1 LQSDNNLPWRSGEP
15 SDNPLSQSV
24 GETSYPGEGTSFC
37 SQCGWHWGTGQNFC
51 PECGHFSA
59 GTGAPELGAPA
70 DCAGQRMGA
79 VTWGGWQIAA
89 GISVV
94 MISLFAAAAAAFAI
108 GSLYPEQQDAVATW
122 ISVHLMGLAIVATVW
137 YLGLRHSRDPLAVLR
152 LSGVQWPRKR
162 TILLM
167 IGVLAASLIATS
179 IYSGIVEWL
188 DLDQFATPDVES
200 GIFFDGPAVLL
211 TFQALVFITPIS
223 EELFFRGF
231 IFRGLLPKMG
241 PWGAIAAS
249 ALVFSAFHLSLGVLV
264 PIFIT
269 GFLLAW
275 LYWRTGSL
283 WAAIGAHAG
292 QNALAL
298 GMQALA
304 G

>member
-15 SDNPLSQSV
+15 SDNPLEQSV

-79 VTWGGWQIAA
+79 VTWGGWQISA

-108 GSLYPEQQDAVATW
+108 GSLYPEQQDAIATW

-200 GIFFDGPAVLL
+200 DIFFDGPAVLL
-211 TFQALVFITPIS
+211 TFQALAFITPIS

>member
-1 LQSDNNLPWRSGEP
+1 MQSDNNLPWRSGEP

-79 VTWGGWQIAA
+79 VTWGGWQISA

-108 GSLYPEQQDAVATW
+108 GSLYLEQQDAVATW

>member
-1 LQSDNNLPWRSGEP
+1 M
-15 SDNPLSQSV
+15 

-51 PECGHFSA
+51 PECGYFSA

-70 DCAGQRMGA
+70 DRAGQRMGA
-79 VTWGGWQIAA
+79 VAWDGWQIAA
-89 GISVV
+89 GIIVV

-108 GSLYPEQQDAVATW
+108 GSLSPEQQDAVATW

-137 YLGLRHSRDPLAVLR
+137 YLGLRYSRDPLAVLR

-167 IGVLAASLIATS
+167 FGVLAASLIATH
-179 IYSGIVEWL
+179 IYSVIVEWL
-188 DLDQFATPDVES
+188 DLDQFATPDVDS
-200 GIFFDGPAVLL
+200 DIFFDGPAVLL
-211 TFQALVFITPIS
+211 TFQAVAFITPLS

-249 ALVFSAFHLSLGVLV
+249 ALVFSAFHLSLGGLV

-298 GMQALA
+298 GVKALT

>member
-1 LQSDNNLPWRSGEP
+1 MQPDNNLPRRSGETGDTP
-15 SDNPLSQSV
+15 PEQAV
-24 GETSYPGEGTSFC
+24 GEISHPGEGPSFC
-37 SQCGWHWGTGQNFC
+37 SQCGRHLGIGQNFC
-51 PECGHFSA
+51 PTCGYFSVRSA
-59 GTGAPELGAPA
+59 ARTVDSPA
-70 DCAGQRMGA
+70 DQAGHRMGA

-89 GISVV
+89 GIIVV

-108 GSLYPEQQDAVATW
+108 GSLYPAQEDAVATW

-152 LSGVQWPRKR
+152 LSGIHCPRKR

-167 IGVLAASLIATS
+167 FGVLAASLIATS
-179 IYSGIVEWL
+179 IYSIIVESLGL
-188 DLDQFATPDVES
+188 DRFTTPDVES
-200 GIFFDGPAVLL
+200 DIFFDGPAVLL
-211 TFQALVFITPIS
+211 TFQALAFITPMS
-223 EELFFRGF
+223 EEIFFRGF

-241 PWGAIAAS
+241 PWGAITFS
-249 ALVFSAFHLSLGVLV
+249 ALVFSAFHLSLGVVV

-298 GMQALA
+298 GVQALA

>member
-1 LQSDNNLPWRSGEP
+1 
-15 SDNPLSQSV
+15 
-24 GETSYPGEGTSFC
+24 
-37 SQCGWHWGTGQNFC
+37 
-51 PECGHFSA
+51 
-59 GTGAPELGAPA
+59 
-70 DCAGQRMGA
+70 MGA
-79 VTWGGWQIAA
+79 VTWGGRQIAA
-89 GISVV
+89 GIYAL
-94 MISLFAAAAAAFAI
+94 MIYRFAAAKAAFAI

-122 ISVHLMGLAIVATVW
+122 IIVHLMGLAIVATVW
-137 YLGLRHSRDPLAVLR
+137 YLGLRHSRDPLVVLR

-167 IGVLAASLIATS
+167 FGVLAASLIATH
-179 IYSGIVEWL
+179 IYSVIVEWL
-188 DLDQFATPDVES
+188 DLDQFATPDVDS
-200 GIFFDGPAVLL
+200 DIFFDGPAVLL
-211 TFQALVFITPIS
+211 TFQALAFITPIS

-249 ALVFSAFHLSLGVLV
+249 ALVFSGFHLSLGVLV

-298 GMQALA
+298 GVQALA

>member
-1 LQSDNNLPWRSGEP
+1 
-15 SDNPLSQSV
+15 
-24 GETSYPGEGTSFC
+24 
-37 SQCGWHWGTGQNFC
+37 
-51 PECGHFSA
+51 
-59 GTGAPELGAPA
+59 
-70 DCAGQRMGA
+70 MGA

-89 GISVV
+89 GIYVF
-94 MISLFAAAAAAFAI
+94 MIYRFAAAKAAFAI

-122 ISVHLMGLAIVATVW
+122 IIVHLMGLAIVATVW

-152 LSGVQWPRKR
+152 LSGVEWPRKR

-167 IGVLAASLIATS
+167 FGVLAASLIATS

-188 DLDQFATPDVES
+188 DLDQFATPDVDS
-200 GIFFDGPAVLL
+200 DIFLDGPAVLL
-211 TFQALVFITPIS
+211 TFQALAFITPIS

-298 GMQALA
+298 GVQALA

>member
-1 LQSDNNLPWRSGEP
+1 M
-15 SDNPLSQSV
+15 

-51 PECGHFSA
+51 PECGYFSA
-59 GTGAPELGAPA
+59 GTGAPQLGAPA
-70 DCAGQRMGA
+70 DRAGQRMGA
-79 VTWGGWQIAA
+79 VAWGGWQIAA
-89 GISVV
+89 GIIVV

-152 LSGVQWPRKR
+152 PSGVQWPRKR

-167 IGVLAASLIATS
+167 FGVLAASLIATH
-179 IYSGIVEWL
+179 IYSVIVEWL
-188 DLDQFATPDVES
+188 DLDQFATPDVDS
-200 GIFFDGPAVLL
+200 DIFFDGPAVLL
-211 TFQALVFITPIS
+211 TFQALAFITPIS

-249 ALVFSAFHLSLGVLV
+249 ALVFSAFHLSLGGLV

-298 GMQALA
+298 GVKALT

>member
-1 LQSDNNLPWRSGEP
+1 MQSDNNLPWRSGEP

-79 VTWGGWQIAA
+79 VTWGGWQISA

>member
-1 LQSDNNLPWRSGEP
+1 
-15 SDNPLSQSV
+15 
-24 GETSYPGEGTSFC
+24 
-37 SQCGWHWGTGQNFC
+37 
-51 PECGHFSA
+51 
-59 GTGAPELGAPA
+59 
-70 DCAGQRMGA
+70 MGA
-79 VTWGGWQIAA
+79 VAWDGWQIAA
-89 GISVV
+89 GIIVV

-152 LSGVQWPRKR
+152 PSGVQWPRKR

-167 IGVLAASLIATS
+167 FGVLAASLIATH
-179 IYSGIVEWL
+179 IYSVIVEWL
-188 DLDQFATPDVES
+188 DLDQFATPDVDS
-200 GIFFDGPAVLL
+200 DIFFDGPAVLL
-211 TFQALVFITPIS
+211 TFQALAFITPIS

-249 ALVFSAFHLSLGVLV
+249 ALVFSAFHLSLGGLV

-298 GMQALA
+298 GVKALT

>member
-1 LQSDNNLPWRSGEP
+1 M
-15 SDNPLSQSV
+15 

-51 PECGHFSA
+51 PECGYFSA

-89 GISVV
+89 GIYAF
-94 MISLFAAAAAAFAI
+94 MIYRFAAAKAAFAI

-122 ISVHLMGLAIVATVW
+122 IIVHLMGLAIVATVW

-167 IGVLAASLIATS
+167 FGVLAASLIATH
-179 IYSGIVEWL
+179 IYSVIVEWL
-188 DLDQFATPDVES
+188 DLDQFATPDVDS
-200 GIFFDGPAVLL
+200 DIFFDGPAVLL
-211 TFQALVFITPIS
+211 TFQALAFITPIS

-249 ALVFSAFHLSLGVLV
+249 ALVFSAFHLSLGGLV

-298 GMQALA
+298 GVQALA

>member
-1 LQSDNNLPWRSGEP
+1 M
-15 SDNPLSQSV
+15 

-51 PECGHFSA
+51 PECGYFSA

-188 DLDQFATPDVES
+188 DLDQFATPDVDS
-200 GIFFDGPAVLL
+200 DILFDGPAVLL
-211 TFQALVFITPIS
+211 TFQALAFITPIS

-249 ALVFSAFHLSLGVLV
+249 ALVFSAFHLSLGGLV

-298 GMQALA
+298 GVQALA

>member
-1 LQSDNNLPWRSGEP
+1 MQSDNNLPWRSGEP

-298 GMQALA
+298 GMQALT

>member
-1 LQSDNNLPWRSGEP
+1 M
-15 SDNPLSQSV
+15 

-51 PECGHFSA
+51 PECGYFSA

-70 DCAGQRMGA
+70 DRAGQRMGA
-79 VTWGGWQIAA
+79 VAWGGWQIAA
-89 GISVV
+89 GIIVV

-167 IGVLAASLIATS
+167 FGVLAASLIATS

-188 DLDQFATPDVES
+188 DLDQFATPDVDS
-200 GIFFDGPAVLL
+200 DIFFDGPAVLL
-211 TFQALVFITPIS
+211 TFQALAFITPIS

-249 ALVFSAFHLSLGVLV
+249 ALVFSAFHLSLGGLV

-298 GMQALA
+298 GVQALA

>member
-1 LQSDNNLPWRSGEP
+1 M
-15 SDNPLSQSV
+15 

-37 SQCGWHWGTGQNFC
+37 SQCGSHWGTGQNFC

-89 GISVV
+89 GIGVV

-167 IGVLAASLIATS
+167 FGVLAASLIATH
-179 IYSGIVEWL
+179 IYSVIVEWL
-188 DLDQFATPDVES
+188 DLDQFATPDVDS
-200 GIFFDGPAVLL
+200 DIFFDGPAVLL
-211 TFQALVFITPIS
+211 TFQALAFITPIS

-298 GMQALA
+298 GVQALA

>member
-1 LQSDNNLPWRSGEP
+1 M
-15 SDNPLSQSV
+15 

-37 SQCGWHWGTGQNFC
+37 SQCGWHWGTGLNFC
-51 PECGHFSA
+51 PECGYFSA

-70 DCAGQRMGA
+70 DRVGQRMGA
-79 VTWGGWQIAA
+79 VAWGGWQIAA
-89 GISVV
+89 GIIVV

-167 IGVLAASLIATS
+167 FGVLAASLIATH
-179 IYSGIVEWL
+179 IYSVIVEWL
-188 DLDQFATPDVES
+188 DLDQFATPDVDS
-200 GIFFDGPAVLL
+200 DIFFDGPAVLL
-211 TFQALVFITPIS
+211 TFQALAFITPIS

-249 ALVFSAFHLSLGVLV
+249 ALVFSGFHLSLGVLV

-298 GMQALA
+298 GVQALA

>member
-1 LQSDNNLPWRSGEP
+1 MGEI
-15 SDNPLSQSV
+15 
-24 GETSYPGEGTSFC
+24 SYPGEGTSLC
-37 SQCGWHWGTGQNFC
+37 SQCGRHWGTGQNFC
-51 PECGHFSA
+51 PECGYFSA
-59 GTGAPELGAPA
+59 GTCAPELGAPA
-70 DCAGQRMGA
+70 DRAGQRMGA
-79 VTWGGWQIAA
+79 VAWGGWQIAA
-89 GISVV
+89 GIIVV

-167 IGVLAASLIATS
+167 FGVLAASLIATS

-188 DLDQFATPDVES
+188 DLDQFATPDVDS
-200 GIFFDGPAVLL
+200 DIFFDGPAVLL
-211 TFQALVFITPIS
+211 TFQALAFITPIS

-249 ALVFSAFHLSLGVLV
+249 ALVFSGFHLSLGVLV

-298 GMQALA
+298 GVQALA

>member
-1 LQSDNNLPWRSGEP
+1 MQSDNNLPWRSGEP
-15 SDNPLSQSV
+15 SDNPLEQSV

-89 GISVV
+89 GIIVF
-94 MISLFAAAAAAFAI
+94 MISLFAAAKAAFAI
-108 GSLYPEQQDAVATW
+108 GSLYPEQQVAVATW
-122 ISVHLMGLAIVATVW
+122 IIVHLMGLAIVATVW

-167 IGVLAASLIATS
+167 FGVLAASLIATS

-200 GIFFDGPAVLL
+200 DIFFDGPAVLL
-211 TFQALVFITPIS
+211 TFQALAFITPIS

-241 PWGAIAAS
+241 PLGAIAAS

-269 GFLLAW
+269 GLLLAW

>member
-1 LQSDNNLPWRSGEP
+1 MQSDNNLPWRSGEP

-167 IGVLAASLIATS
+167 FGVLAASLIATS

-188 DLDQFATPDVES
+188 DLDQFATPDVDS
-200 GIFFDGPAVLL
+200 DIFFDGPAVLL
-211 TFQALVFITPIS
+211 TFQALAFITPIS

-249 ALVFSAFHLSLGVLV
+249 ALVFSAFHLSPGALV

-304 G
+304 V

>member
-1 LQSDNNLPWRSGEP
+1 MQSDNNLPWRSGEP
-15 SDNPLSQSV
+15 SDNPLEQSV

-137 YLGLRHSRDPLAVLR
+137 YLGLRYSRDPLAVLR

-188 DLDQFATPDVES
+188 DLDQFATPDVDS
-200 GIFFDGPAVLL
+200 DIFFDGPAVLL
-211 TFQALVFITPIS
+211 TFQALAFITPIS

-249 ALVFSAFHLSLGVLV
+249 ALVFSAFHLSPGVLV
-264 PIFIT
+264 PIFLT

-304 G
+304 V

>member
-1 LQSDNNLPWRSGEP
+1 M
-15 SDNPLSQSV
+15 

-37 SQCGWHWGTGQNFC
+37 SQCGSHWGTGQNFC
-51 PECGHFSA
+51 PECGYFSA

-89 GISVV
+89 GIYAF
-94 MISLFAAAAAAFAI
+94 MIYRFAAAKAAFAI

-122 ISVHLMGLAIVATVW
+122 IIVHLMGLAIVATVW

-167 IGVLAASLIATS
+167 FGVLAASLILTH
-179 IYSGIVEWL
+179 IYSVIVEWL
-188 DLDQFATPDVES
+188 DLDQFATPDVDS
-200 GIFFDGPAVLL
+200 DIFFDGPAVLL
-211 TFQALVFITPIS
+211 TFQALAFITPIS

-249 ALVFSAFHLSLGVLV
+249 ALVFSGFHLSLGVLV

-298 GMQALA
+298 GVQALA

>member
-1 LQSDNNLPWRSGEP
+1 M
-15 SDNPLSQSV
+15 

-51 PECGHFSA
+51 PECGYFSG
-59 GTGAPELGAPA
+59 GTAAPELGAPA
-70 DCAGQRMGA
+70 DRAGQRMGA
-79 VTWGGWQIAA
+79 VAWGGWQIAA
-89 GISVV
+89 GIIVV

-167 IGVLAASLIATS
+167 FGVLAASLIATH
-179 IYSGIVEWL
+179 IYSVIVEWL
-188 DLDQFATPDVES
+188 DLDQFATPDVDS
-200 GIFFDGPAVLL
+200 DIFFDGPAVLL
-211 TFQALVFITPIS
+211 TFQALAFITPIS

-249 ALVFSAFHLSLGVLV
+249 ALVFSAFHLSLGGLV

>member
-1 LQSDNNLPWRSGEP
+1 M
-15 SDNPLSQSV
+15 

-51 PECGHFSA
+51 PECGYFSA

-89 GISVV
+89 GIYAF
-94 MISLFAAAAAAFAI
+94 MIYRFAAAKAAFAI

-122 ISVHLMGLAIVATVW
+122 IIVHLMGLAIVATVW

-167 IGVLAASLIATS
+167 FGVLAASLIATS
-179 IYSGIVEWL
+179 IYSSIVEWL
-188 DLDQFATPDVES
+188 DLDQFATPDVDS
-200 GIFFDGPAVLL
+200 DIFFDGPAVLL
-211 TFQALVFITPIS
+211 TFQALAFITPIS

-249 ALVFSAFHLSLGVLV
+249 ALVFSAFHLSLGGLV

-298 GMQALA
+298 GVKALT

>member
-1 LQSDNNLPWRSGEP
+1 MQSDNNLPWRSGEP

-79 VTWGGWQIAA
+79 VTWGGWQISA

-167 IGVLAASLIATS
+167 FGVLAASLIATS

-200 GIFFDGPAVLL
+200 DIFFDGPAVLL

>member
-1 LQSDNNLPWRSGEP
+1 MQSDNNLPWRSGEP
-15 SDNPLSQSV
+15 SDNPLEQSV

-51 PECGHFSA
+51 PECGYFSA

-70 DCAGQRMGA
+70 DRAGQRMGA
-79 VTWGGWQIAA
+79 VAWGGWQIAA
-89 GISVV
+89 GIIVV

-167 IGVLAASLIATS
+167 FGVLAASLIATH
-179 IYSGIVEWL
+179 IYSVIVEWL
-188 DLDQFATPDVES
+188 DLDQFATPDVDS
-200 GIFFDGPAVLL
+200 DIFFDGPAVLL
-211 TFQALVFITPIS
+211 TFQALAFITPIS

-249 ALVFSAFHLSLGVLV
+249 ALVFSAFHLSLGGLV

-298 GMQALA
+298 GVQALA

>member
-1 LQSDNNLPWRSGEP
+1 M
-15 SDNPLSQSV
+15 

-51 PECGHFSA
+51 PECGYFSA
-59 GTGAPELGAPA
+59 GTAAPELGAPA
-70 DCAGQRMGA
+70 DRAGQRMGA
-79 VTWGGWQIAA
+79 VAWGGWQIAA
-89 GISVV
+89 GIIVV
-94 MISLFAAAAAAFAI
+94 MISLFAAAEAAFAI

-167 IGVLAASLIATS
+167 FGVLAASLIATH
-179 IYSGIVEWL
+179 IYSVIVEWL
-188 DLDQFATPDVES
+188 DLDQFATPDVDS
-200 GIFFDGPAVLL
+200 DIFFDGPAVLL
-211 TFQALVFITPIS
+211 TFQALAFITPIS

-298 GMQALA
+298 GVQALA